1 MGGFWVSLN
10 YPILHFKKTV
20 CLKNDWMRHCR
31 GYLPLIRKDSITRMH
46 GLTVYV
52 NGGLPFARDIPPKNS
67 ADAYLRFRLSL
78 LHSVSY
84 FFFLYRSPSSFLYTV
99 FDVISVSGQALLE
112 SLWFSTA
119 CAAVTVHKNPIF
131 CLYQQNKSSESKV
144 KRRQAANRYRRV
156 FKATKLAYAE
166 KTKQKSI
173 KSL

>member
-1 MGGFWVSLN
+1 MFLGITKLPNPSLQENGMSKNRLDAARSCSLCEWRTSFCMGHTTEKLRGF
-10 YPILHFKKTV
+10 
-20 CLKNDWMRHCR
+20 
-31 GYLPLIRKDSITRMH
+31 
-46 GLTVYV
+46 
-52 NGGLPFARDIPPKNS
+52 
-67 ADAYLRFRLSL
+67 LRFRLSL

-99 FDVISVSGQALLE
+99 FDAISVSGQALLE

-144 KRRQAANRYRRV
+144 KLRQAGNRYRRV
-156 FKATKLAYAE
+156 FEATKLAYAE